1 MSNIET
7 LKHRIKLGFK
17 ENSIRIFVF
26 LGNLFAFG
34 LMIAIIFKLLS
45 TLIKD
50 RHNKGVTNRQN
61 KKRNELINQLQNEVS
76 KWHHAYDALMIEGIS
91 RFKAGGTR
99 KEHPRTS
106 RGNRHKGR

>member
-1 MSNIET
+1 MGNFET

-45 TLIKD
+45 TL
-50 RHNKGVTNRQN
+50 
-61 KKRNELINQLQNEVS
+61 
-76 KWHHAYDALMIEGIS
+76 S
-91 RFKAGGTR
+91 RIA
-99 KEHPRTS
+99 
-106 RGNRHKGR
+106 